1 MKYLLVT
8 SILCLTSSLSWAK
21 PAAETAEKKGLRIAM
36 ETNKFNSGFQGESS
50 KMIMKLYD
58 AHGASTE
65 RIMKGKTLEVKGD
78 GDKSLSIFEKP
89 LDVKNTKMLTWSHKE
104 GDDDQWL
111 YLPSFKRWKRISSNN
126 KSSSFM
132 GSEFSFE
139 DLGSQEP
146 EKYNYKWLRDEKI
159 SVDGSSVNAWVLER
173 KPKKKSG
180 YSKQVLWMD
189 QDKKNPAK
197 IEYYDR
203 KGELLKTAE
212 FSKFKSYKISG
223 KTVWRPNIISMK
235 NIQTKKSSTIE
246 WQNRKLGQ
254 KFKSK
259 EFKKSN
265 I

>member
-1 MKYLLVT
+1 MKTLIIASVLAFMT
-8 SILCLTSSLSWAK
+8 SPSWAK
-21 PAAETAEKKGLRIAM
+21 TAVETAEKKGLRIAV
-36 ETNKFNSGFQGESS
+36 ENNKANSGFVGESS

-78 GDKSLSIFEKP
+78 GDKSVSIFEKP
-89 LDVKNTKMLTWSHKE
+89 LDVKNTKMLTWSHKKD
-104 GDDDQWL
+104 DDDQWL

-132 GSEFSFE
+132 GSEFSYE

-146 EKYNYKWLRDEKI
+146 EKFDYKWLKDEKI
-159 SVDGSSVNAWVLER
+159 TVDGASANCWVMER

-180 YSKQVLWMD
+180 YSMQKLWVD
-189 QDKKNPAK
+189 QTKRNPSK

-212 FSKFKSYKISG
+212 FSKFKSYKVGG
-223 KTVWRPNIISMK
+223 KTIWRPNFISMK
-235 NIQTKKSSTIE
+235 NVQTKKSSTIE
-246 WQNRKLGQ
+246 WQDRKLGQ
-254 KFKSK
+254 KYKSK
-259 EFKKSN
+259 DFKKSN